1 MEKYQQ
7 ARVKLANTQL
17 STLKSAAKNKAGK
30 ILRLC
35 KKNFIE
41 EELSHWL
48 FLATRQTTKI
58 RNVFANNIA
67 ITNDNIRVNKAG
79 IFQQF
84 NLVKLLVLG

>member
-35 KKNFIE
+35 KKNFIQ

>member
-41 EELSHWL
+41 EELSH
-48 FLATRQTTKI
+48 
-58 RNVFANNIA
+58 
-67 ITNDNIRVNKAG
+67 
-79 IFQQF
+79 
-84 NLVKLLVLG
+84 

>member
-41 EELSHWL
+41 KELSHWL

-84 NLVKLLVLG
+84 NLVKLFVLG

>member
-1 MEKYQQ
+1 MTKDG
-7 ARVKLANTQL
+7 KI
-17 STLKSAAKNKAGK
+17 STSESCSKSAAKNKAGK